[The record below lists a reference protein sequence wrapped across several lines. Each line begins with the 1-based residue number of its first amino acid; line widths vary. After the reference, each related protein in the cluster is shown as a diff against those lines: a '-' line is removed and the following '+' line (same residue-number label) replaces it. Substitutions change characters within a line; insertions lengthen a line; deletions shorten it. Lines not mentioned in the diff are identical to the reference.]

1 VLTYYYHL
9 GSTGTA
15 KWAPYRYRVRRG
27 YVYRWGTA
35 ACVPQ
40 AYPISAKKKISGTVL
55 VRVRYGSGTGR
66 AKTPP
71 FSVNLNLNIFSL
83 TFLSHSISRR
93 LVSAPDSLSST
104 LCLSLPP
111 PPVSSVSALL
121 CSLSLLSVCLCS
133 ALGKRKGICS
143 ALLLPS
149 AAPVVSLSLSHFLF
163 LQLFFYFLFF
173 LFSFFFFILQLF
185 CFNGHLLVWLVKFGE
200 RLIFM
205 LYQIVKLV
213 VINLGVL

>member
-1 VLTYYYHL
+1 MGAVPVPGTSWVRIPL
-9 GSTGTA
+9 G
-15 KWAPYRYRVRRG
+15 YRCMRTPG
-27 YVYRWGTA
+27 
-35 ACVPQ
+35 VPDFGQ
-40 AYPISAKKKISGTVL
+40 KKIFPVRFWYGSGTG
-55 VRVRYGSGTGR
+55 RVGSGTGR

-121 CSLSLLSVCLCS
+121 CSLSLLCS

-149 AAPVVSLSLSHFLF
+149 AAPVVSLSLSLSLFTAFLLFSFLF
-163 LQLFFYFLFF
+163 LYYS
-173 LFSFFFFILQLF
+173 FSVLMAI
-185 CFNGHLLVWLVKFGE
+185 CWFGW
-200 RLIFM
+200 
-205 LYQIVKLV
+205 
-213 VINLGVL
+213 

>member
-1 VLTYYYHL
+1 MGAVPVPGTSWVRIPL
-9 GSTGTA
+9 G
-15 KWAPYRYRVRRG
+15 YRCMRTPGVPDFGQKKNFPVRFWYG
-27 YVYRWGTA
+27 
-35 ACVPQ
+35 
-40 AYPISAKKKISGTVL
+40 SGTG
-55 VRVRYGSGTGR
+55 RVGSGTGR

-163 LQLFFYFLFF
+163 LQLFFYFLLFYF
-173 LFSFFFFILQLF
+173 LFFFYITAFLF
-185 CFNGHLLVWLVKFGE
+185 
-200 RLIFM
+200 
-205 LYQIVKLV
+205 
-213 VINLGVL
+213 

>member
-1 VLTYYYHL
+1 MSQ
-9 GSTGTA
+9 GSTCHATLCRSRKHRYGKMGAVPVPGTS
-15 KWAPYRYRVRRG
+15 WVRIPPGYRCMRTPG
-27 YVYRWGTA
+27 
-35 ACVPQ
+35 VPDFGQ
-40 AYPISAKKKISGTVL
+40 KKKFPVRFGTG
-55 VRVRYGSGTGR
+55 RVGSGTGR

-133 ALGKRKGICS
+133 ALRVSLLSVNGRGS
-143 ALLLPS
+143 ALL
-149 AAPVVSLSLSHFLF
+149 
-163 LQLFFYFLFF
+163 YFF
-173 LFSFFFFILQLF
+173 LPQL
-185 CFNGHLLVWLVKFGE
+185 
-200 RLIFM
+200 RS
-205 LYQIVKLV
+205 
-213 VINLGVL
+213 

>member
-1 VLTYYYHL
+1 MGAVPVPGTSWVRIPL
-9 GSTGTA
+9 GYRCMRTPGVPDFGQKKNFRYGSGTGTG
-15 KWAPYRYRVRRG
+15 P
-27 YVYRWGTA
+27 
-35 ACVPQ
+35 
-40 AYPISAKKKISGTVL
+40 
-55 VRVRYGSGTGR
+55 VRVGSGTGR

-149 AAPVVSLSLSHFLF
+149 AAPVVNGE
-163 LQLFFYFLFF
+163 YF
-173 LFSFFFFILQLF
+173 
-185 CFNGHLLVWLVKFGE
+185 
-200 RLIFM
+200 
-205 LYQIVKLV
+205 
-213 VINLGVL
+213 

>member
-1 VLTYYYHL
+1 VGTY
-9 GSTGTA
+9 TA
-15 KWAPYRYRVRRG
+15 G
-27 YVYRWGTA
+27 
-35 ACVPQ
+35 VPLH
-40 AYPISAKKKISGTVL
+40 AYPRRTRFRPKKKFSGTVL
-55 VRVRYGSGTGR
+55 VRVRYESGTGRVGSGTGR

-173 LFSFFFFILQLF
+173 LFSFFFLYYSFSVLMAI
-185 CFNGHLLVWLVKFGE
+185 CWFGW
-200 RLIFM
+200 
-205 LYQIVKLV
+205 
-213 VINLGVL
+213 